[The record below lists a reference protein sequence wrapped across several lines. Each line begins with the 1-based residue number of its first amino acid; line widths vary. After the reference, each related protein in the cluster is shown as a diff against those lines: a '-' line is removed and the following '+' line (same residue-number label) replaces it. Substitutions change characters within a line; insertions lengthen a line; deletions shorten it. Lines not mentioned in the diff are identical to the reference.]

1 MPQPVAEPYEKQS
14 VGRRDEGEQMSG
26 GNVLPCFLVYGAKVS
41 GKTHGIEYVI
51 LEPLPQRDVPA
62 SPELTDG
69 TGKERLPEIF
79 RHIYSQHLGGE
90 ISYYHDR
97 YGLECDAVLHLRD
110 GRYALIEMKLGSREI
125 EEGASHLRKLKALI
139 QEHNLKEPSFLMVI
153 TGGQFAYRREDGVL
167 IVPIGCLKP

>member
-26 GNVLPCFLVYGAKVS
+26 GNVLPCFLVYGAKVP

-79 RHIYSQHLGGE
+79 RHIYSQHLGRPA
-90 ISYYHDR
+90 YYIHTPGKFR
-97 YGLECDAVLHLRD
+97 VYLQCIEYGGD
-110 GRYALIEMKLGSREI
+110 GRRCSHCGGKIWCSR
-125 EEGASHLRKLKALI
+125 
-139 QEHNLKEPSFLMVI
+139 
-153 TGGQFAYRREDGVL
+153 
-167 IVPIGCLKP
+167 

>member
-1 MPQPVAEPYEKQS
+1 
-14 VGRRDEGEQMSG
+14 MSG

-79 RHIYSQHLGGE
+79 RHIYSQHLGRPA
-90 ISYYHDR
+90 YYIHTPGKFRVYLQCIEYGGDGQRAAAVVTVVGKYGAHDEPGSVGYHQFFEYQMCIR
-97 YGLECDAVLHLRD
+97 DRKHTLPSADVYLE
-110 GRYALIEMKLGSREI
+110 ALENTAE
-125 EEGASHLRKLKALI
+125 
-139 QEHNLKEPSFLMVI
+139 
-153 TGGQFAYRREDGVL
+153 
-167 IVPIGCLKP
+167 